1 MLDRP
6 NSKPSTSGRR
16 ERRGSACRR
25 PDQLIGDI
33 APVRRQTTLM
43 IALTLLVITALAVFH
58 RAVKNMQ
65 EPMADAM
72 PPSSATVDMLDAD
85 EPGNLY
91 VKAAARGEF
100 ADVFFRT
107 EWMQARVDYLRDTLG
122 ETESDRAADE
132 FFRQEQLEFLALEN
146 SPVELESNGVEDRI
160 LFGRALGC
168 EMVSRKDNV
177 TQQAL
182 RPGELLSEYRYRL
195 TYPNAS
201 LTPSLPSG
209 MKVKEIEAS
218 LFTTA
223 RDKVVKASVIGNA
236 LVHKDTIKSYLSK
249 PSENTGRL

>member
-1 MLDRP
+1 MLDRS
-6 NSKPSTSGRR
+6 NAEPSTSGRR
-16 ERRGSACRR
+16 ERGRSARR
-25 PDQLIGDI
+25 RSDQLMGNI
-33 APVRRQTTLM
+33 APVRRQTTLV

-58 RAVKNMQ
+58 RAVKNMR
-65 EPMADAM
+65 EPMANVM
-72 PPSSATVDMLDAD
+72 PPSSETVDMLDAE

-91 VKAAARGEF
+91 VKAVVRGEF

-107 EWMQARVDYLRDTLG
+107 AWMQARVDYLRDTLG

-146 SPVELESNGVEDRI
+146 TPVKLGNDGVEDRI

-168 EMVSRKDNV
+168 ELVSREDNV
-177 TQQAL
+177 TQSVI
-182 RPGELLSEYRYRL
+182 RPGELLSEYRYKL

-209 MKVKEIEAS
+209 LKVKELEAS

-223 RDKVVKASVIGNA
+223 RDKVVKASVFGNA
-236 LVHKDTIKSYLSK
+236 VVHEDTIKSYFSR
-249 PSENTGRL
+249 PSENTDRL

>member
-1 MLDRP
+1 MLDRS
-6 NSKPSTSGRR
+6 NTEPSTSRRR
-16 ERRGSACRR
+16 ERGRSARRR
-25 PDQLIGDI
+25 PDRFVGDI
-33 APVRRQTTLM
+33 APVRRHTTLI

-58 RAVKNMQ
+58 RAFNNMR
-65 EPMADAM
+65 EPTADAM
-72 PPSSATVDMLDAD
+72 PPSSATVDMLDAE

-91 VKAAARGEF
+91 VKAIAQGEF

-107 EWMQARVDYLRDTLG
+107 EWMQARLGYLRDTLG

-132 FFRQEQLEFLALEN
+132 FFRQEQLEFFALEN
-146 SPVELESNGVEDRI
+146 LPVKLGNDGVEDRI

-168 EMVSRKDNV
+168 ELVSREDNV
-177 TQQAL
+177 TQPAI

-201 LTPSLPSG
+201 LTPRLPSG
-209 MKVKEIEAS
+209 MKVKELEAS

-236 LVHKDTIKSYLSK
+236 VVHEDTIKPYFSK
-249 PSENTGRL
+249 PSGNMGKL